1 MKIKVKVCTEKH
13 IVEARTIV
21 LDTEEYPRL
30 QEMIDNGELKDISN
44 GGEYPEGGRF
54 WRLDWTDTTAKE
66 FLVDA
71 WQITDEDE
79 AWMRSI
85 LKSTSTL
92 MRVGLMTYDGIV
104 WENDSDQHPFV
115 VGYVPV
121 VEEE

>member
-13 IVEARTIV
+13 IIEARTVV

-71 WQITDEDE
+71 WQIATRLD
-79 AWMRSI
+79 RH
-85 LKSTSTL
+85 
-92 MRVGLMTYDGIV
+92 
-104 WENDSDQHPFV
+104 NC
-115 VGYVPV
+115 
-121 VEEE
+121 

>member
-66 FLVDA
+66 LMTALFGRTTL
-71 WQITDEDE
+71 
-79 AWMRSI
+79 
-85 LKSTSTL
+85 TSTHSL
-92 MRVGLMTYDGIV
+92 LATF
-104 WENDSDQHPFV
+104 QL
-115 VGYVPV
+115 
-121 VEEE
+121 